1 MPQLDI
7 IIFSSQTFF
16 VFLFW
21 IGYFVFI
28 KTILPLVSMEMKLK
42 QKRLLSNI
50 LWFKSNLSKT
60 LFFRLQFGKLVI
72 KTRGLLNS
80 IDFIIFKK
88 QVFFGIYQP
97 DLLFLK
103 QKSKQ

>member
-7 IIFSSQTFF
+7 IIFSTQTSFI
-16 VFLFW
+16 FLFF

-28 KTILPLVSMEMKLK
+28 KMILPLVSMEMKLK
-42 QKRLLSNI
+42 QKRLLGGI
-50 LWFKSNLSKT
+50 LWFKSNLVKT
-60 LFFRLQFGKLVI
+60 LFFRLFFGKSI
-72 KTRGLLNS
+72 IRTRGLLNS
-80 IDFIIFKK
+80 IDFIISKK

>member
-16 VFLFW
+16 IFLFW

-42 QKRLLSNI
+42 QKRLLSSI

-60 LFFRLQFGKLVI
+60 LFFNLPFGKLVI

-80 IDFIIFKK
+80 IDFVISKK

-103 QKSKQ
+103 QKGKQ